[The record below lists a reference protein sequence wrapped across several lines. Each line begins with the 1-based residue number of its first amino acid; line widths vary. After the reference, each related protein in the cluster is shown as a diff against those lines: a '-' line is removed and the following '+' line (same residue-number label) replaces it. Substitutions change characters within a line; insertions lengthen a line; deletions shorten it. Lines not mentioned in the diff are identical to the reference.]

1 MIALRC
7 SVLFLLLGLINAICI
22 LNCDN
27 RNECT
32 YSTDE
37 ENNDSTV
44 CRCMTNGDNI
54 KIVDRLRKTSLKNCK
69 NVYLVEVDG
78 RTDVDICQYFQDYAP
93 TVRFYSAGQHVFC
106 HVVSNRVLMG
116 MTVE

>member
-1 MIALRC
+1 MCWLFAAQLYDLVAAVRSKPTMIALRC

-37 ENNDSTV
+37 ENDDSTV

-54 KIVDRLRKTSLKNCK
+54 KIVDRLRKTSLKIVK
-69 NVYLVEVDG
+69 MF
-78 RTDVDICQYFQDYAP
+78 IW
-93 TVRFYSAGQHVFC
+93 
-106 HVVSNRVLMG
+106 
-116 MTVE
+116 